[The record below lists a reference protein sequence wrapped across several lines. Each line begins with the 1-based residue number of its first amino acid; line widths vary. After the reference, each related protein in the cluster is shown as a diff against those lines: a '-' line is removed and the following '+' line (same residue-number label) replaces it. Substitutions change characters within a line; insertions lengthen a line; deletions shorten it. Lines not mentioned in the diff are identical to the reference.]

1 MAEDDEEAHVFVGD
15 EVMLIIEKVC
25 KACLAEQGFS
35 HGKIGQWTATI
46 VENCLKELSALN
58 KPFKYVVT
66 TTLTQKTGASVQTA
80 TSQYWDLQNDNY
92 VAYKYENDQMQAL
105 TTVFGI
111 SI

>member
-1 MAEDDEEAHVFVGD
+1 MSHAPCAARARTAVGRGR
-15 EVMLIIEKVC
+15 LIIGRPP
-25 KACLAEQGFS
+25 LA
-35 HGKIGQWTATI
+35 A
-46 VENCLKELSALN
+46 ARA
-58 KPFKYVVT
+58 VT